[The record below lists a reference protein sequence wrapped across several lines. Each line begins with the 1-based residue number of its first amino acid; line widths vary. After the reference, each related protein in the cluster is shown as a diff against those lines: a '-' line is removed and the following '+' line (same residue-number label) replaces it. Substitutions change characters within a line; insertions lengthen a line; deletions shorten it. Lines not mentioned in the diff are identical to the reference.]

1 MINQNG
7 EKTAVLTKF
16 WPMFIVATL
25 SVVFD
30 DIQMLADE
38 VIVGNL
44 FDDVAFGA
52 INLVEPYKTL
62 NYFAA
67 YMICLGGAGMIVRS
81 KGADDPAE
89 MQRIFNH
96 CVTCCLVTGLTFFI
110 VYSIFNVQLVK
121 LVAGGSPAYP
131 YSLKV
136 FYWDRFVDLINPL
149 FAFFYSYV
157 MYIGNKWVTFI
168 SMVVQLAL
176 NLLLSVYL
184 GRMMGIGGVALATV
198 IAQLV
203 SVGVLCVYVI
213 AKMNGL
219 KYRPYL
225 KKAYLKMLVPLGF
238 PESTLIL
245 AVTIVLE
252 FGVNALALNFY
263 STQGVAVVALII
275 NLFVIVAY
283 VSEGISEYE
292 IVAVNMAIGKKNR
305 DELRYVMRTA
315 FRAVLIESIF
325 FIALFLIIAPE
336 IVAFFD
342 IDDPETARL
351 ATLAVRIFALAP
363 LAIIAARITAIFHQ
377 YTGRIGKS
385 VLVFMLA
392 TGIMPLALAACLAP
406 LSLEF
411 MVLGITLGP
420 IVAMAIFW
428 LVPSGRKQKAD
439 IDLRRMTVLF
449 KDEIEEPDEDCEN
462 AV

>member
-1 MINQNG
+1 MIDKIECN
-7 EKTAVLTKF
+7 ALVLTKF
-16 WPMFIVATL
+16 WPIFIVATL
-25 SVVFD
+25 SVIFD

-62 NYFAA
+62 NYFAS
-67 YMICLGGAGMIVRS
+67 YLLCLGGAGMIVRS
-81 KGADDPAE
+81 KGAEDPDE

-96 CVTCCLVTGLTFFI
+96 VVTCCLVLGVAFFVI
-110 VYSIFNVQLVK
+110 YSIFNVQLVK
-121 LVAGGSPAYP
+121 LVAGNSPAYP

-157 MYIGNKWVTFI
+157 MYIGNKWVTFV

-198 IAQLV
+198 IAQGI
-203 SVGVLCVYVI
+203 SVLILCIYVV
-213 AKMNGL
+213 AKMNGS

-245 AVTIVLE
+245 AVTVILE

-292 IVAVNMAIGKKNR
+292 IVAVNMALGRNNR
-305 DELRYVMRTA
+305 DELRYVVRTA
-315 FRAVLIESIF
+315 FRAVLIESIV
-325 FIALFLIIAPE
+325 FIALFLIIAPQ
-336 IVAFFD
+336 IVEFFG
-342 IDDPETARL
+342 IDDPQTAKL
-351 ATLAVRIFALAP
+351 AVWAVRIFALAP
-363 LAIIAARITAIFHQ
+363 VAIIAARVTAIFHQ
-377 YTGRIGKS
+377 YTGRVGKA
-385 VLVFMLA
+385 VLVFLLA
-392 TGIMPLALAACLAP
+392 TGVMPLALAACLTPIGLKA
-406 LSLEF
+406 L
-411 MVLGITLGP
+411 VLGIALGP
-420 IVAMAIFW
+420 VVAMAIFW
-428 LVPSGRKQKAD
+428 LVPYRRKKRPD
-439 IDLRRMTVLF
+439 IDLRRMSVVF
-449 KDEIEEPDEDCEN
+449 KDEIGGQFDLSADQ
-462 AV
+462 